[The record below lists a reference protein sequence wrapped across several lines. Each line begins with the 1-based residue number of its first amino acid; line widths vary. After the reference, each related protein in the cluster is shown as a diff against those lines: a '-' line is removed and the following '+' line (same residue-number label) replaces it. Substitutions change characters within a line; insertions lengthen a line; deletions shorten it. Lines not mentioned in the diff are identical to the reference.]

1 MKHKRTISSLAI
13 ALACTL
19 CAWAD
24 NAQDGWTIYASY
36 NNITEI
42 APAGNT
48 CFALASGDLFSY
60 DTTDGALTTYDKAG
74 VMSDVEIKH
83 IGWSRAAKR
92 LVVVYTNSNI
102 DFVSADG
109 DVVNLSDLYLK
120 TTTLDKTVNHIDFDG
135 IYAYLST
142 AFGVVKLNVRDAV
155 IMDTYQLDTNVS
167 YAYVRDGYLYAET
180 RERGRL
186 RCSLNDNLL
195 DKKNWAYNGAFTPLN
210 ENLLDVKDEQTGY
223 WWTKTEDGRLTYYT
237 VDADNNRTYK
247 TEGVQPEGPASNRFY
262 RLYEHNGCLYGVGG
276 RFSQEKDAK
285 NPGEVHTWDGTIW
298 QLFEQPTQQQLGHRN
313 EDYLCLDFDPKTE
326 GHVMVGAKS
335 GLYEFQDGK
344 FVKCY
349 NSDNSPLESS
359 DANNSQ
365 NYVMASGVK
374 YDSDGAL
381 WVLNNKSSAAIKC
394 LTRDGEW
401 KSFRHSEISD
411 DYSFDLKRPFISSRY
426 DYLFFFN
433 NYWESTKVF
442 AYDYKSDKLYV
453 VGGPKYT
460 NEDLATIN
468 PYYMYDIKEDKDHN
482 IWIGTSAGP
491 LYFSPSDMANGGGFV
506 TQHKVPRND
515 GTNLADY
522 LLANTETRCV
532 AFDGG
537 NRKWIGTSNGVFL
550 ISDDCNTQVEHFTT
564 ENSPLPSDI
573 VYDILVSST
582 SNLVYFATDK
592 GLCSY
597 QSDATTPSDE
607 MKKGDVYAYP
617 NPITPDYTGDITI
630 VGLSYNADVKI
641 VTTNGVLVNQG
652 RSTGGSYRWDGCDLN
667 GKRVASGVYMVE
679 TATEDG
685 KKGTVCKIAIIN

>member
-1 MKHKRTISSLAI
+1 MKAIISLAI
-13 ALACTL
+13 FLSATLAT
-19 CAWAD
+19 WAD
-24 NAQDGWTIYASY
+24 SSKNRWTIYQSY

-42 APAGNT
+42 EPTGST
-48 CFALASGDLFSY
+48 CFVLASGSVFSY
-60 DTTDGALTTYDKAG
+60 NTTDGEVQTYDKTD
-74 VMSDVEIKH
+74 VMSDVEVSH
-83 IGWSRAAKR
+83 IGWSRVAKR
-92 LVVVYTNSNI
+92 LVVVYSNSNI
-102 DFVSADG
+102 DLLSANG
-109 DVVNLSDLYLK
+109 DVINVPDLYK
-120 TTTLDKTVNHIDFDG
+120 TSTTYSKTINHIDFDG
-135 IYAYLST
+135 QYAYLST
-142 AFGVVKLNVRDAV
+142 AFGIVKLNTRDGA

-167 YAYVRDGYLYAET
+167 YTYVRDGYLYAESQ
-180 RERGRL
+180 ERGRL
-186 RCSLNDNLL
+186 RCKLTDNLL
-195 DKKNWAYNGAFTPLN
+195 DKNNWERDGGFTTLREDRTN
-210 ENLLDVKDEQTGY
+210 VQDKQTNL
-223 WWTKTEDGRLTYYT
+223 WWTKTADGKLTYYSIDT
-237 VDADNNRTYK
+237 DGNRSYK
-247 TEGVQPEGPASNRFY
+247 TEGVLPEGPASNNFY
-262 RLYEHNGCLYGVGG
+262 RLYEHNGSVYGVGG
-276 RFSQEKDAK
+276 MWSQEIDGAR
-285 NPGEVHTWDGTIW
+285 PGDVHVWNGTTWAH
-298 QLFEQPTQQQLGHRN
+298 FEQPTQEQLGHRN
-313 EDYLCLDFDPKTE
+313 VDYLCMDFDPLKE

-344 FVKCY
+344 FVMCY
-349 NSDNSPLESS
+349 NRDNSPLVSS
-359 DANNSQ
+359 VSSNSK
-365 NYVMASGVK
+365 NYVMASGIK
-374 YDSDGAL
+374 YDSDGVL

-401 KSFRHSEISD
+401 KSFGHSELTD
-411 DYSFDLKRPFISSRY
+411 DYNYDLRRPFISSKY
-426 DYLFFFN
+426 GYLFFIN

-468 PYYMYDIKEDKDHN
+468 PYYMHDIKEDKDHN

-597 QSDATTPSDE
+597 QSDATMPSDE

-617 NPITPDYTGDITI
+617 NPVTPDYTGDITI

-652 RSTGGSYRWDGCDLN
+652 KSTGGSYRWDGCDQR

-685 KKGTVCKIAIIN
+685 KKGTVCKIAVIR